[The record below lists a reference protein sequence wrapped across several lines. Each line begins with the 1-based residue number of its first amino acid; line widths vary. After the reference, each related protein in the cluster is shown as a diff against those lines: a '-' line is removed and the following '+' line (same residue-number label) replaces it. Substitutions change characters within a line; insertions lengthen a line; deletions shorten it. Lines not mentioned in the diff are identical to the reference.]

1 MKITPATGRDVT
13 EIEEISI
20 TIKLLRDQNNDLN
33 PVFYIQSP
41 SEEYDV
47 SVMHLRLLINGLE
60 LGISSLDN
68 MINCMLQMMRS
79 NAMDAMQSMGI
90 GDSPVELEKILNFI
104 AELEE
109 EKDDRETD

>member
-1 MKITPATGRDVT
+1 LKITPANGRDVT
-13 EIEEISI
+13 EIEEIAI
-20 TIKLLRDQNNDLN
+20 TIKLLQDQNNNLN
-33 PVFYIQSP
+33 PVFYITSP
-41 SEEYDV
+41 GEDYDV

-79 NAMDAMQSMGI
+79 NAVDAMQSMGL

-104 AELEE
+104 AQLEE
-109 EKDDRETD
+109 DDDRESN